1 MPRLQ
6 LLVLGTSNRKK
17 GQELAAQLA
26 PLALELRTLAD
37 FAQALR
43 VAEEGDSFADHA
55 RAKAAVQARHLHEWV
70 LGEDS
75 GLVVDALEGAPGI
88 RSARFA
94 GPAADDAANNRR
106 LLEELAS
113 RKLQI
118 VAGLRGHEDLWAHYV
133 CHMAVADPS
142 GTIRAESCA
151 ICRGRIAE
159 ECRGH
164 EGFGYDPL
172 FEIPEYHRTLAE
184 LGEPVKRW
192 LSHRARAA
200 RRLIPQLRGLM

>member
-1 MPRLQ
+1 MPSFH

-17 GQELAAQLA
+17 GAELAAQLA
-26 PLALELRTLAD
+26 PLGLELRTLAD
-37 FAQALR
+37 FPEALR
-43 VAEEGDSFADHA
+43 VAEQGDSFQANA
-55 RAKAAVQARHLHEWV
+55 RAKAVVQARHLHQWV

-75 GLVVDALEGAPGI
+75 GLVVDALGGAPGV

-94 GPAADDAANNRR
+94 GAAADDAANNRR
-106 LLEELAS
+106 LLEALAGIPIEQRS
-113 RKLQI
+113 
-118 VAGLRGHEDLWAHYV
+118 AHYV
-133 CHMAVADPS
+133 CHMAVADPE
-142 GTIRAESCA
+142 GRIRAESCG
-151 ICRGRIAE
+151 ICRGRIAT
-159 ECRGH
+159 ECRGK

-200 RRLIPQLRGLM
+200 RELIAQLHGLM